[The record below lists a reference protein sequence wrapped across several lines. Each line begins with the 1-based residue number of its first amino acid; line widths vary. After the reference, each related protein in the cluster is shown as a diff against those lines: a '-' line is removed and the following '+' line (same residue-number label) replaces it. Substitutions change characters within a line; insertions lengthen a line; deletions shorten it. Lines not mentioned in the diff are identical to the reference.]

1 MGMIGNQTTPG
12 VQFAITNDSYNGDG
26 STTAFTLS
34 QSVSA
39 TTDIEVIVDNVQQS
53 PHDGSYSVSGTALTF
68 SGAPSAGTNNIYVI
82 YHGSKH
88 HTTAQ
93 VIPDAGSVD
102 HSKMHTNATLPITRD
117 MTNNRVGINHTSPEQ
132 HLHISSSTNTR
143 ALIETTNA
151 GSVAELQLKNTAQ
164 TVKLGIETSS
174 DAGGGAYGNASAS
187 GFVIQYG
194 SNAGIVVDTNGYTR
208 MPQAPNVRLSLS
220 SHFGSGNTIP
230 SGPGSQ
236 VNTFNV
242 EENVGNHW
250 DNSTNLFTC
259 PVDGVYA
266 VSIFYIKYPAAGAAH
281 VDLHKNGAYIPHI
294 RWRAPEGTS
303 SYEQAGGTVYVT
315 CSANDTLDWH
325 YFGAP
330 GMHTNN
336 GAWSIRFVG

>member
-93 VIPDAGSVD
+93 VIPDDGSV
-102 HSKMHTNATLPITRD
+102 HSSKIANLAVTHAKLHTDMDLSTKNVNPIT
-117 MTNNRVGINHTSPEQ
+117 MSTGTNKMQMAIQSNVSNRFAIRSTHTADYDNNPFIIYQ
-132 HLHISSSTNTR
+132 PSSAGVQND
-143 ALIETTNA
+143 ALVIDE
-151 GSVAELQLKNTAQ
+151 
-164 TVKLGIETSS
+164 
-174 DAGGGAYGNASAS
+174 GGR
-187 GFVIQYG
+187 V
-194 SNAGIVVDTNGYTR
+194 R
-208 MPQAPNVRLSLS
+208 MPKQPNVRLSLS

-230 SGPGSQ
+230 NSPGSRI
-236 VNTFNV
+236 NTFNV

-250 DNSTNLFTC
+250 DNSTSRFTC
-259 PVDGVYA
+259 PVAGVYA
-266 VSIFYIKYPAAGAAH
+266 VSVFYIKYPAAGPAH
-281 VDLHKNGAYIPHI
+281 VDLYKNGAYISHI

-315 CSANDTLDWH
+315 CSANDILDWY